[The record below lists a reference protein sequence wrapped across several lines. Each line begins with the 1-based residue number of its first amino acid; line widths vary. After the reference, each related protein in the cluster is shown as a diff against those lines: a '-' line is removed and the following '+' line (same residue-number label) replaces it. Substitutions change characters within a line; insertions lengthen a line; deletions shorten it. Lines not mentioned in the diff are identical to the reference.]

1 MIGADGGPFAFR
13 LLHAIFAESSDSGGD
28 CGAHTRFPLCF
39 RHADNDR
46 PPCSPG
52 LLQCAVEPRIDRS
65 EIGGDIIALME
76 TVWHDGLRTRSAKL
90 AAAGRALKR
99 ASGATAPFC
108 LAFLTDRTR
117 IPEPEPIL
125 GALPAGAAVI
135 FRDYDAPR
143 RAAIARRYLAICRA
157 RGVLFLVAG
166 DRDLAAAIGADGV
179 HWPGRLLAAAAR
191 GNRSENLIVTAACH
205 GAEDLARAHH
215 LGAGLALLSPVFPTP
230 SHAGAPALGRARFR
244 ALAAASPLPVLA
256 LGGVDAANA
265 RLLAGANVAG
275 LAAIGA
281 FAAAPAH
288 FPDQSASGARHK

>member
-1 MIGADGGPFAFR
+1 
-13 LLHAIFAESSDSGGD
+13 
-28 CGAHTRFPLCF
+28 LCF
-39 RHADNDR
+39 RHADDDR
-46 PPCSPG
+46 PPCSSG
-52 LLQCAVEPRIDRS
+52 LLQRAIEPRIDRRK
-65 EIGGDIIALME
+65 IGGDIIALMK

-99 ASGATAPFC
+99 ASDAAAPFN
-108 LAFLTDRTR
+108 LAFLTDRAR
-117 IPEPEPIL
+117 ILDPEPIL

-166 DRDLAAAIGADGV
+166 DSDLAAAIGADGV
-179 HWPGRLLAAAAR
+179 HWPGRLLSSAAC
-191 GNRSENLIVTAACH
+191 GNRGKNLIVTAACH
-205 GAEDLARAHH
+205 GADDLARAHR
-215 LGAGLALLSPVFPTP
+215 LGADLALLSPVFPTP
-230 SHAGAPALGRARFR
+230 SHAGAPSLGLARFR
-244 ALAAASPLPVLA
+244 ALAAASALPVLA

-265 RLLAGANVAG
+265 GLLAGPNVAG

-288 FPDQSASGARHK
+288 SGA